1 MKVYIHFDDVYLVL
15 TEIVRLMV
23 QQFPVNPLSPGI
35 KMHTVN
41 TGVEAAPFY
50 PKTLLKFEGA
60 AYLREHVEKN
70 L

>member
-1 MKVYIHFDDVYLVL
+1 
-15 TEIVRLMV
+15 MV

-60 AYLREHVEKN
+60 AYLQEHLEKN